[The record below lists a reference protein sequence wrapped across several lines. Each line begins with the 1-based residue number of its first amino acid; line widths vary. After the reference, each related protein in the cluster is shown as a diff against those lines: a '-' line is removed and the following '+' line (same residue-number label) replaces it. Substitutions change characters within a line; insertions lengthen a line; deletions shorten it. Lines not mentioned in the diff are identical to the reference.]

1 MLDAHLRPR
10 HTSIARL
17 DASNLPALA
26 RGCAVLGAGGGGDPA
41 LGLTM
46 ALHAVAEHGPVT
58 VIDAAE
64 LPDEALV
71 MPCGLLGSPTIAE
84 ERIWSGEEGRL
95 LAAVAQRLRGEPV
108 GALMAYEIGGVN
120 GLLPVAWAARMG
132 VALVDADGR
141 GRAFPELPQQAMHLA
156 GIAASPV
163 VLADGHG
170 TTLVVDEADDAR
182 AERLARSAAAAL
194 GGVCAVALCCMTA
207 AQVRTAAILGSVSG
221 AAALGEALGAARPGR
236 RLDALLDALGAVV
249 LLRGRVLD
257 VERRTGDGFARGSA
271 TVDGTGGAAGRRLR
285 VELQNEFLLALED
298 GQVRAAAPDLIA
310 LLGADGGEPIGTEEL
325 HRGQRVTVIAAP
337 APAVWGSAAGRA
349 LAGPEAFG
357 YGVPYAPIGGAGG
370 PG

>member
-141 GRAFPELPQQAMHLA
+141 GPASRRVPWCSPTGTAPPSSSTRRTTRGPSAWRAAPPPRW
-156 GIAASPV
+156 AASAPS
-163 VLADGHG
+163 
-170 TTLVVDEADDAR
+170 
-182 AERLARSAAAAL
+182 RSAA
-194 GGVCAVALCCMTA
+194 
-207 AQVRTAAILGSVSG
+207 
-221 AAALGEALGAARPGR
+221 
-236 RLDALLDALGAVV
+236 
-249 LLRGRVLD
+249 
-257 VERRTGDGFARGSA
+257 
-271 TVDGTGGAAGRRLR
+271 
-285 VELQNEFLLALED
+285 
-298 GQVRAAAPDLIA
+298 
-310 LLGADGGEPIGTEEL
+310 
-325 HRGQRVTVIAAP
+325 
-337 APAVWGSAAGRA
+337 
-349 LAGPEAFG
+349 
-357 YGVPYAPIGGAGG
+357 
-370 PG
+370 